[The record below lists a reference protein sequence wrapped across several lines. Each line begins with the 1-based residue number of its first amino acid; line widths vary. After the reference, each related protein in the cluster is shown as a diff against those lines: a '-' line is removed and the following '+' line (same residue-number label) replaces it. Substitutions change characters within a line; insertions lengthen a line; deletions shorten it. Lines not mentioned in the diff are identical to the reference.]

1 MNRTRL
7 RQLTLTAI
15 CIALGVVLPVLFHS
29 IPRSGQIFL
38 PMHLP
43 VLLAGL
49 LAGPGWGMVAGILTP
64 LISTWITGMPPV
76 GPILFAML
84 FELAAYGLVS
94 GLVFRMVRTKLLVL
108 DIYIA
113 LITAMLAGRVV
124 YGLVNAFI
132 FSAGTGYGLQAWMT
146 SSFVTGLPGIA
157 LQLVFVPLLYL
168 ALAKA
173 KLAPSRQLAYKQ
185 TA

>member
-64 LISTWITGMPPV
+64 LISTWITGMPPI

-84 FELAAYGLVS
+84 FELAA
-94 GLVFRMVRTKLLVL
+94 
-108 DIYIA
+108 
-113 LITAMLAGRVV
+113 

-157 LQLVFVPLLYL
+157 LQLVFVPLLYMV
-168 ALAKA
+168 LAKA
-173 KLAPSRQLAYKQ
+173 KLTPSRQLADKQ